1 MKIGVVGTGGVGGYF
16 GGLLARSGSDI
27 HFIARGKHLR
37 ALQDEGL
44 EVVSNQGNFRVRIH
58 ATAEADEIGPVD
70 LLLFCVKSHD
80 TDEAAQLAE
89 PMVVEETVVLSL
101 QNGIDNVEKLS
112 VHFGRERVMG
122 GTAYIE
128 STIASPGVI
137 AHTGKPGRLV
147 FGELNGERTARAE
160 AVLDVFLKAG
170 IDAELTTRI
179 HEVLWSKFLFI
190 CGVHGVSTLSRSAL
204 GLVLASPET
213 RDLLEGVMREVE
225 TLARKRGIA
234 LADDVLRQSM
244 ELAQSYN
251 KRFKCSMLRDLEWH
265 RPMEIEALNGMVVRL
280 GKEAGMQT
288 PLNQVIYAC
297 LKLEN
302 KKIMNPVWA
311 SQLTD

>member
-1 MKIGVVGTGGVGGYF
+1 MKIGVMGTGGVGGYF

-44 EVVSNQGNFRVRIH
+44 ELVTNHGNFRVRIH

-80 TDEAAQLAE
+80 TDQAAQLAE

-101 QNGIDNVEKLS
+101 QNGIDNVDKLS
-112 VHFGRERVMG
+112 AHFGRERVMG

-190 CGVHGVSTLSRSAL
+190 CGVHGVSTLSRSTL

-213 RDLLEGVMREVE
+213 RDLLENVMREVE

-234 LADDVLRQSM
+234 LEDDVVRQSM

-280 GKEAGMQT
+280 GKEAGIQT

-302 KKIMNPVWA
+302 KKIINPVWA

>member
-1 MKIGVVGTGGVGGYF
+1 MKIGVMGTGGVGGYF

-44 EVVSNQGNFRVRIH
+44 ELVTNHGNFRVRIH

-101 QNGIDNVEKLS
+101 QNGIDNVDKLS
-112 VHFGRERVMG
+112 VHFGREKVMG

-190 CGVHGVSTLSRSAL
+190 CGVHGVSTLSRSTL

-213 RDLLEGVMREVE
+213 RDLLEDVMREVE

-234 LADDVLRQSM
+234 LEDDVVRQSM

-280 GKEAGMQT
+280 GKEAGIQT

-302 KKIMNPVWA
+302 KKIINPVWA

>member
-1 MKIGVVGTGGVGGYF
+1 MKIGVMGTGGVGGYF

-44 EVVSNQGNFRVRIH
+44 ELVTNHGNFRVRIH

-80 TDEAAQLAE
+80 TDQAAQLAE

-128 STIASPGVI
+128 STIASLGVI

-190 CGVHGVSTLSRSAL
+190 CGVHGVSTLSRSTL

-213 RDLLEGVMREVE
+213 RDLLEDVMREVE
-225 TLARKRGIA
+225 TLARERGIA
-234 LADDVLRQSM
+234 LEDDVVRQSM

-280 GKEAGMQT
+280 GKEAGIQT

-302 KKIMNPVWA
+302 KKIINPVWA

>member
-1 MKIGVVGTGGVGGYF
+1 MKIGVMGTGGVGGYF

-44 EVVSNQGNFRVRIH
+44 ELVTNHGDFRVRIH

-80 TDEAAQLAE
+80 TDQAAQLAE

-101 QNGIDNVEKLS
+101 QNGIDNVDKLS
-112 VHFGRERVMG
+112 AHFGRERVMG

-190 CGVHGVSTLSRSAL
+190 CGVHGVSTLSRSTL

-213 RDLLEGVMREVE
+213 RDLLENVMREVE

-234 LADDVLRQSM
+234 LEDDVVRQSM

-280 GKEAGMQT
+280 GKEAGIQT

-302 KKIMNPVWA
+302 KKIINPVWA

>member
-1 MKIGVVGTGGVGGYF
+1 
-16 GGLLARSGSDI
+16 
-27 HFIARGKHLR
+27 LR

-44 EVVSNQGNFRVRIH
+44 ELVTNHGNFRVRIH

-80 TDEAAQLAE
+80 TDQAAQLAE

-101 QNGIDNVEKLS
+101 QNGIDNVDKLS
-112 VHFGRERVMG
+112 THFGREKVMG

-137 AHTGKPGRLV
+137 AHTGNPGRLV

-190 CGVHGVSTLSRSAL
+190 CGVHGVSTLSRSTL

-213 RDLLEGVMREVE
+213 RALLEDVMREVE

-234 LADDVLRQSM
+234 LEDDVVRQSM

-280 GKEAGMQT
+280 GKEAGIQT

-302 KKIMNPVWA
+302 KKIINPVWA

>member
-1 MKIGVVGTGGVGGYF
+1 MKIGVMGTGGVGGYF

-44 EVVSNQGNFRVRIH
+44 ELVTNHGNFRVRIH

-80 TDEAAQLAE
+80 TDQAAQLAE

-101 QNGIDNVEKLS
+101 QNGIDNVDKLS
-112 VHFGRERVMG
+112 AHFGRERVMG

-190 CGVHGVSTLSRSAL
+190 CGVHGVSTLSRSTL

-213 RDLLEGVMREVE
+213 RDLLENVMREVE

-234 LADDVLRQSM
+234 LADDVVRQSM

-280 GKEAGMQT
+280 GKEAGIQT